1 MMVAQLGF
9 AMMPLCQATSAPL
22 ISGTTRGTSGSMRK
36 AWLLSTT
43 TAPAFTASG
52 SSFLAMASSAAPS
65 TKSQPSNASGRAS
78 WMVTVAPRNST
89 VLPALRALAS
99 RRNSP
104 TGISC
109 SSRHWSICVPTAPV
123 APKMAIV
130 YCFMSS
136 SRCARA
142 SSSRA
147 LRRLAVPC
155 FAAMFRRCVCPVRR
169 VYRAHVSI

>member
-9 AMMPLCQATSAPL
+9 AMMPLCQATSAPF
-22 ISGTTRGTSGSMRK
+22 ISSTTSGTSGSMRK

-43 TAPAFTASG
+43 TAPAFHGLGQQLLGNGVVRRAEHEVAALERLGARFLDGDG
-52 SSFLAMASSAAPS
+52 S
-65 TKSQPSNASGRAS
+65 
-78 WMVTVAPRNST
+78 PRNST

-155 FAAMFRRCVCPVRR
+155 FAAMFRRCVSLVRR